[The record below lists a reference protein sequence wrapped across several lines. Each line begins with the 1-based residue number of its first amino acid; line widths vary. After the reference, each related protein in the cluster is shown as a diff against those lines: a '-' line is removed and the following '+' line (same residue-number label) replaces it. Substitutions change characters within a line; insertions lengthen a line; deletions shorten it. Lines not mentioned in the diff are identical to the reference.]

1 MTKITAPGLVIKEQ
15 SIGESDRLITV
26 LTAQYG
32 LVRAFSRGAKK
43 TKSKKLSATAL
54 MTYSDFTFVKTRDAY
69 SVEEALVKEV
79 FFELRDDVEK
89 MALAQYF
96 CELANEFC
104 EEDYESEEV
113 LRLFLNA
120 LWLLKSGKK
129 TPGFI
134 KAVTELRLISLS
146 GYMPALIG
154 CDRCGKYESDI
165 MFFSLEDGK
174 IYCEGCIPV
183 GQKYELSA
191 AVVQAMRYV
200 SLSDFEKIFSFT
212 LSAESVAAFGNI
224 CEKYLLHKT
233 QRKFKTL
240 DFYKALAELS

>member
-1 MTKITAPGLVIKEQ
+1 MKMTAPGLVIREQ
-15 SIGESDRLITV
+15 TIGESDKLITV

-43 TKSKKLSATAL
+43 AKSKKLAATSLLA
-54 MTYSDFTFVKTRDAY
+54 YSDFTFSKAREAF

-79 FFELRDDVEK
+79 FFELRNDVEK

-104 EEDYESEEV
+104 EEDYESEEI

-120 LWLLKSGKK
+120 LWLLKEGKK
-129 TPGFI
+129 NPGFI
-134 KAVTELRLISLS
+134 KAVVEFRLVSLS
-146 GYMPALIG
+146 GYMPALLA
-154 CDRCGKYESDI
+154 CDKCGEYESEI
-165 MFFSLEDGK
+165 MYFLPETGK
-174 IYCEGCIPV
+174 IYCEECVPA
-183 GQKYELSA
+183 GQRYCVNA

-212 LSAESVAAFGNI
+212 LTDDAMKSFSSVAEG
-224 CEKYLLHKT
+224 YLLHKT
-233 QRKFKTL
+233 ERKFKTL
-240 DFYKALAELS
+240 DFYKTITGI

>member
-1 MTKITAPGLVIKEQ
+1 MIKITAPGLVIREQ

-43 TKSKKLSATAL
+43 TKSKKLAATAL
-54 MTYSDFTFVKTRDAY
+54 LAYSDFTFVKTRDAY
-69 SVEEALVKEV
+69 SVEDALVKEV
-79 FFELRDDVEK
+79 FFELRQDVEK

-104 EEDYESEEV
+104 EEDYESEEI

-120 LWLLKSGKK
+120 LWLLKSDKK

-134 KAVTELRLISLS
+134 KAVTELRLMSLS
-146 GYMPALIG
+146 GYMPALLG
-154 CDRCGKYESDI
+154 CDKCGEYESEV
-165 MFFSLEDGK
+165 MYFSPENGK
-174 IYCEGCIPV
+174 IYCEECLPV
-183 GQKYELSA
+183 GQRYCVNAS
-191 AVVQAMRYV
+191 VIQAMRYV
-200 SLSDFEKIFSFT
+200 SLSDFEKIFSFS
-212 LSAESVAAFGNI
+212 LKEDALKKFSEL
-224 CEKYLLHKT
+224 CEGYLLHKT

-240 DFYKALAELS
+240 DFYKTLAL

>member
-1 MTKITAPGLVIKEQ
+1 MIKITAPGLVIREQ

-43 TKSKKLSATAL
+43 TKSKKLAATAL
-54 MTYSDFTFVKTRDAY
+54 LAYSDFTFVKTRDAY
-69 SVEEALVKEV
+69 SVEDALVKEV
-79 FFELRDDVEK
+79 FFELRQDVEK

-104 EEDYESEEV
+104 EEDYESEEI

-120 LWLLKSGKK
+120 LWLLKTGKK
-129 TPGFI
+129 TPAFV
-134 KAVTELRLISLS
+134 KAVTELRLMTLS

-154 CDRCGKYESDI
+154 CDRCGKYESQV
-165 MFFSLEDGK
+165 MYFSPENGK
-174 IYCEGCIPV
+174 IYCEECLPT
-183 GQKYELSA
+183 GQKYSVNA
-191 AVVQAMRYV
+191 SVVQAMRYV
-200 SLSDFEKIFSFT
+200 SLSDFEKIFSFSLT
-212 LSAESVAAFGNI
+212 EDAQRSFSEL
-224 CEKYLLHKT
+224 CEGYLLNKT

-240 DFYKALAELS
+240 DFYKTLT